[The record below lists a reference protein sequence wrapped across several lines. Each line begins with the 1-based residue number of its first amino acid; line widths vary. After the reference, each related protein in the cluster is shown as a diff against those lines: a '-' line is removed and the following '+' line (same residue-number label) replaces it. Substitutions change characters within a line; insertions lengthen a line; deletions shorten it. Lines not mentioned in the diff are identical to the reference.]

1 MGNLEL
7 TAEEYLQVLETGLNN
22 LRLGLIPPGLDQVL
36 VGSLDRSRSPQV
48 RASLL
53 LGVNEGV
60 LPARPSGSGLLTDRE
75 RETLLSE
82 GLEIAPGERR
92 SLFDEQYLIYLGL
105 TRAGEYLW
113 TSYALADEEGNGL
126 LPSRIIGDIKKLFP
140 CLEEKAL
147 PLEPDGG
154 EDDLCFIARPRQA
167 LSYLAA
173 RLREARAGSG
183 LSLLW
188 KDVYNWLAV
197 QDRGRLQV
205 LGGLFY
211 QNFEDPLPINTCS
224 SLYDD
229 FNRVSV
235 TRIEQYVCCP
245 FAHFLRYGLRLQ
257 ERKTWQVRPADLGQF
272 FHAVLKMLVEAVNEA
287 GIDWAE
293 LSDEQCQEIIDH
305 IFKVLLPQLH
315 NELLMSSQRQ
325 QYFTAKL
332 RRVVQ
337 TTVKALVEHIRAGDF
352 RPLQVE
358 VGFGYRGGELQGP
371 SCGC

>member
-1 MGNLEL
+1 M
-7 TAEEYLQVLETGLNN
+7 
-22 LRLGLIPPGLDQVL
+22 
-36 VGSLDRSRSPQV
+36 
-48 RASLL
+48 
-53 LGVNEGV
+53 
-60 LPARPSGSGLLTDRE
+60 
-75 RETLLSE
+75 
-82 GLEIAPGERR
+82 
-92 SLFDEQYLIYLGL
+92 
-105 TRAGEYLW
+105 
-113 TSYALADEEGNGL
+113 
-126 LPSRIIGDIKKLFP
+126 
-140 CLEEKAL
+140 
-147 PLEPDGG
+147 
-154 EDDLCFIARPRQA
+154 
-167 LSYLAA
+167 
-173 RLREARAGSG
+173 
-183 LSLLW
+183 LW

-371 SCGC
+371 SLRLLDGSVITLMGRIDRIDIARSEDEDYLRVIDYKSGSTDFDLGETYHGLKLQLLAYLEVVMGNAQRLAGKEAQPGGIYYSGIKQPIINTKGPVDLEYINREMRKKFRLSGLTLAEEKVIELSDRGLSGSSEIIPVGLKKDGGFRSILVSLPGNS